1 MTKSDRGAVVVTG
14 ASTGIGA
21 ACAQYLSEQGFR
33 VFAGVRKQ
41 ADAEAILGRKNP
53 QLQPL
58 ILDVTQSDKISD
70 AVQTLQASLG
80 GSGLSGLVNNAGISY
95 DQPLE
100 CVPIASVRHQME
112 VNVIGTLAVTQAFL
126 PMVRQARGRIVT
138 IGSLSGRL
146 ANPIS
151 GPYCMSK
158 FAIEAFADCLR
169 RELEP
174 WGIHVSLIEPGAIKT
189 AIWEKNDAYDWRADA
204 SPEHLSLYG
213 AMYGKFRKSIVKST
227 KNAISCDKVSEA
239 ILHALTAPTPRT
251 RYLVGPDAR
260 MLARLAHILPDRMLD
275 SILKKSME
283 SA

>member
-1 MTKSDRGAVVVTG
+1 MAKSDRGTVVVTG

-21 ACAQYLSEQGFR
+21 ACARYLSEQGFR

-41 ADAEAILGRKNP
+41 SDADAILGRNNSR
-53 QLQPL
+53 LQPL
-58 ILDVTQSDKISD
+58 ILDVTQPDTISA
-70 AVQTLQASLG
+70 AVQTLQANLG

-138 IGSLSGRL
+138 IGSISGRL

-174 WGIHVSLIEPGAIKT
+174 WGIHVSLIEPGVIKT
-189 AIWEKNDAYDWRADA
+189 AIWDKNDAYDWRSDA

-213 AMYGKFRKSIVKST
+213 AMYGKFRKTIVKST
-227 KNAISCDKVSEA
+227 KNASSCDKVSKA

-260 MLARLAHILPDRMLD
+260 MLARLAYFLPDRVLD